1 LREVVVS
8 PDGRQ
13 VAFSYVRWVG
23 SLAILRGLER

>member
-1 LREVVVS
+1 VS

-13 VAFSYVRWVG
+13 IAFSYQRWVL